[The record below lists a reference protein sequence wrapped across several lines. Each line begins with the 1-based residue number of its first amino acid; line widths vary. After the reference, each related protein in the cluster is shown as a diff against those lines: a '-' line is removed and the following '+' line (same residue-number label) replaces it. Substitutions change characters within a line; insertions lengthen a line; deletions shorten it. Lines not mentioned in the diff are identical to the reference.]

1 MLDKGRAGA
10 LPDHQTE
17 GGCRYHG
24 AFIQPGRNLGDE
36 PSGNRQRDAAETLA
50 LCDEL
55 QKRLDPLGRAR
66 ELLSAFADPDK
77 LAALAEEFGL
87 EA

>member
-1 MLDKGRAGA
+1 MSHRE
-10 LPDHQTE
+10 TVRE
-17 GGCRYHG
+17 T
-24 AFIQPGRNLGDE
+24 
-36 PSGNRQRDAAETLA
+36 RQKTLA

-55 QKRLDPLGRAR
+55 QKRLDPLGRAG

-87 EA
+87 EV